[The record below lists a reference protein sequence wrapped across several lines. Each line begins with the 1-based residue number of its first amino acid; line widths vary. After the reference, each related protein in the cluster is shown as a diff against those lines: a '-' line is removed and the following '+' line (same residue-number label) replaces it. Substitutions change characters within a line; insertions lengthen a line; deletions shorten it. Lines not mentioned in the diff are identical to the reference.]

1 MRISELPFSLKQL
14 LIEKEEVIT
23 SPVKHKPETAS
34 NFQLGKKKQVDF
46 GSKYSVRGEKSNG
59 KS

>member
-14 LIEKEEVIT
+14 LIEKEEVIN
-23 SPVKHKPETAS
+23 SPVKNKPETAN
-34 NFQLGKKKQVDF
+34 NFQQGKKKHAEF
-46 GSKYSVRGEKSNG
+46 GSKSSVRGEKSNG